1 MKYCA
6 KRNKGTATVL
16 AVMLRILAAVCACF
30 SSLGW
35 GWTGIWQILMLIC
48 VVTVIQIGQ
57 RYILSGY
64 EYIVD
69 SLEDLLTYN
78 RLTVIRTVGERR
90 TSVFAEPL
98 SGLVGV
104 IPYRKT
110 KALIAEYG
118 RPVRRMD
125 FCPDLFP
132 FESYLLLFEVNG
144 ALSVVRLQC
153 DAAFA
158 EELTKR
164 MGV

>member
-16 AVMLRILAAVCACF
+16 AVMLLILAAVCACF

-35 GWTGIWQILMLIC
+35 GWTGIWQILTLIS
-48 VVTVIQIGQ
+48 VVTVIQLGQ

-69 SLEDLLTYN
+69 PLEELLSYN
-78 RLTVIRTVGERR
+78 RLTVIRTVGGRR

-98 SGLVGV
+98 GGLVGV

-110 KALIAEYG
+110 NALIAEYG
-118 RPVRRMD
+118 RPVKRMD

-132 FESYLLLFEVNG
+132 SESYLLLFEVNG

-153 DAAFA
+153 DATFA